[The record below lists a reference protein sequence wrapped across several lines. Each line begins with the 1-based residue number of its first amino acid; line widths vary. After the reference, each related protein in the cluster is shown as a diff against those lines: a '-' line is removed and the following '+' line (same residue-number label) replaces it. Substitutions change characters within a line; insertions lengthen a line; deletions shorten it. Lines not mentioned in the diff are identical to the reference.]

1 MRNVLLIVMVMFAGG
16 CGTVRYSLVGE
27 KGKRGH
33 QEVAWDVVKIDFNSF
48 WLKLAGKEK

>member
-1 MRNVLLIVMVMFAGG
+1 MRYIFIVVVMAFAYG